1 MLQVGNIDREGS
13 EGFSSAETELEMR
26 VGVGRHDS
34 SLTNIIYDQVS
45 SVSTLCRYST
55 VQYSTVQ
62 YRSAHC
68 ADTAAVLRAAASSGP
83 WRDVIDDNKRLADMI
98 INIIH
103 SHPPPAA
110 ITKLPPSDTFIHLY
124 IWLPAQVQVGEER
137 LTETKK

>member
-1 MLQVGNIDREGS
+1 MLQVGNINPEGA

-45 SVSTLCRYST
+45 T
-55 VQYSTVQ
+55 VCT
-62 YRSAHC
+62 
-68 ADTAAVLRAAASSGP
+68 DTAAVLRAAASSGP

-110 ITKLPPSDTFIHLY
+110 TTKLPPSDTFIH
-124 IWLPAQVQVGEER
+124 
-137 LTETKK
+137 

>member
-1 MLQVGNIDREGS
+1 MLQVGNINPEGS

-45 SVSTLCRYST
+45 SVSTLCRYSG
-55 VQYSTVQ
+55 SI
-62 YRSAHC
+62 
-68 ADTAAVLRAAASSGP
+68 ASSRQLRTMDP

>member
-1 MLQVGNIDREGS
+1 MKHLLQVGNINPEGS

-45 SVSTLCRYST
+45 TVCRYSGNI
-55 VQYSTVQ
+55 
-62 YRSAHC
+62 
-68 ADTAAVLRAAASSGP
+68 ASSRQLRTMDP

-110 ITKLPPSDTFIHLY
+110 ITKLPPSDTFIH
-124 IWLPAQVQVGEER
+124 
-137 LTETKK
+137 

>member
-1 MLQVGNIDREGS
+1 MLQVGNINPEGA

-45 SVSTLCRYST
+45 SVSA
-55 VQYSTVQ
+55 Q
-62 YRSAHC
+62 C

-110 ITKLPPSDTFIHLY
+110 ITKLPPSDTFIHYY
-124 IWLPAQVQVGEER
+124 IWLPAQVQVEER